1 LLRSAKFANVQ
12 LVQHA
17 LNAQI
22 AMIAVADVVIEMIAM
37 TVALA
42 LNTASHIASV
52 QRLLPMENS

>member
-1 LLRSAKFANVQ
+1 LLRSAKFANAQ
-12 LVQHA
+12 LVQHE

-22 AMIAVADVVIEMIAM
+22 AMTAVADVVIETIAM

>member
-1 LLRSAKFANVQ
+1 VKFANAQ

-22 AMIAVADVVIEMIAM
+22 AMIAVADVVIATIAM

-52 QRLLPMENS
+52 QQLLLMVNS